1 MDVDRPVAD
10 ILRRIPS
17 GLCRKHAQHHPR
29 HGVMSASSEIG
40 SGGYKK
46 QETAVGTSPDCGCFL
61 LIVRV
66 YCRLLSFRYR
76 GDVDE
81 AATVTTGGESN
92 GAINESVEGVV
103 LAHAHV
109 QTGMVNGATLTLDD
123 VACLGKLT
131 TKNLNTESCALRLA
145 AGLIKTNTFIM
156 CHL

>member
-1 MDVDRPVAD
+1 
-10 ILRRIPS
+10 
-17 GLCRKHAQHHPR
+17 
-29 HGVMSASSEIG
+29 MSASSEIG

-123 VACLGKLT
+123 VACLGELAAKDF
-131 TKNLNTESCALRLA
+131 NAESLALRLTA
-145 AGLIKTNTFIM
+145 VLRTTYTFFM
-156 CHL
+156 CHLFWILKG